1 MAREQMMCFITPAAA
16 GASLD
21 VSAAA
26 LRRIDALCEATGR
39 IHYATLALLPPL
51 SDAPPDTPP
60 AWMLEVVADEG
71 VSTPELV
78 DLLLTH
84 GFGVLWWLCRAHW
97 RGPRGTPPAGKRDWL
112 RAFLLQHAN
121 RAACGFVGNRDRNLA
136 QVRGERAFLQDAE
149 AAFRALPPSRVPD
162 RDALAAEM
170 RAWAREAGGAWTAEP
185 PPRSFW
191 RRGTV
196 PDGVRIALLAV
207 RLVVPALAVLG
218 LFTVIGAIVLCAAW
232 LLTGNGLDV
241 PDFVASAVLLGVLG
255 LVAVLLPVVFGAMA
269 GGVALVAA
277 FAVLLVFVLGLALLA
292 LGSVLA
298 GALWIPA
305 CMGALTALG
314 AIALVAIGLVAAL
327 LVLACAASR
336 LRAPPF
342 FPLGLAAVAGAALV
356 LLAFGFTAWMF
367 RVMGRLDCG
376 LPPLHLSAWPDP
388 LTALCWTAAAL
399 CVVGTGLLAGP
410 RLFGFLGSQLG
421 RRMREAD
428 RPVALPDVPLHT
440 VHPSVQSCEA
450 AIAQRTGH
458 MISLTDIRSPLHR
471 HGLRFWLGFINLL
484 GELYFTEGRLGNA
497 GGIHFGHWHIVDG
510 GRRLLFCSNFDGS
523 FGGYLDGFIRGAA
536 QGVNLIWRGTELR
549 VRPAARPDQ
558 PAVLRARSFPPTRLH
573 IFCGCKCEQAFKSY
587 ARDSMLPHLHR
598 WEAYTLSNEDIA
610 RATRLRTALQGRRTA
625 VKDDQIARIME
636 S

>member
-1 MAREQMMCFITPAAA
+1 MAREQMMCFVTP
-16 GASLD
+16 GAPD
-21 VSAAA
+21 APVAVSAGV

-51 SDAPPDTPP
+51 SDAPPATPP
-60 AWMLEVVADEG
+60 GWMLEVVVDEG
-71 VSTPELV
+71 VPTPELV
-78 DLLLTH
+78 DLLVAH
-84 GFGVLWWLCRAHW
+84 GFGVLWWLYRAHW

-112 RAFLLQHAN
+112 RAFLLQHAS

-136 QVRGERAFLQDAE
+136 QVRGESAFLQEAE
-149 AAFRALPPSRVPD
+149 AAFRSLPASRVPD
-162 RDALAAEM
+162 RDALAGEM

-196 PDGVRIALLAV
+196 PDGVRLALLAV
-207 RLVVPALAVLG
+207 RLVVPALALLG
-218 LFTVIGAIVLCAAW
+218 LLTVVGAIVLSAAW
-232 LLTGNGLDV
+232 LLQGSGLEV
-241 PDFVASAVLLGVLG
+241 PDFVATAVLLGALG
-255 LVAVLLPVVFGAMA
+255 LLAVVLPVVFGAVA

-277 FAVLLVFVLGLALLA
+277 FAVLLLFVLGLALLA

-305 CMGALTALG
+305 CMGALAALG
-314 AIALVAIGLVAAL
+314 VIALAAIGATAAL
-327 LVLACAASR
+327 LVLVCAASR

-342 FPLGLAAVAGAALV
+342 FPLLLALGAGGV
-356 LLAFGFTAWMF
+356 LLLLVFGLTALMF
-367 RVMGRLDCG
+367 RVMCRLDCG
-376 LPPLHLSAWPDP
+376 LPPLQLSVWPDP
-388 LTALCWTAAAL
+388 LTALCWTAVATL
-399 CVVGTGLLAGP
+399 IVGGGLLAGP
-410 RLFGFLGSQLG
+410 RLFGFLGRQLS
-421 RRMREAD
+421 RLMCEAD
-428 RPVALPDVPLHT
+428 LPVALPDVPLHT
-440 VHPSVQSCEA
+440 VHPSVQNCEA

-458 MISLTDIRSPLHR
+458 MISLTDIRSPMHR
-471 HGLRFWLGFINLL
+471 RCLRFWLGFINLL

-497 GGIHFGHWHIVDG
+497 GGIHFGHWHIIDG

-536 QGVNLIWRGTELR
+536 QGVNLVWRCTELHPR
-549 VRPAARPDQ
+549 AAARPDQ
-558 PAVLRARSFPPTRLH
+558 PAVLRARVFPPTRLL

-598 WEAYTLSNEDIA
+598 YEAYTLSNEDIA
-610 RATRLRTALQGRRTA
+610 RATRLRAALQGRRTA
-625 VKDDQIARIME
+625 VKDDQIARAME